1 MINKFFN
8 NWKKILCMFLILVL
22 IIVFLLYE
30 YISNTKVQSNEYL
43 EFTSLDDPKLQDYVI
58 DDLYAGLNANFS
70 NEDYEIVQISSIYIS
85 KEYLEE
91 LEYNSKSNIYFGFT
105 LDELEKQFNGNKYV
119 FTVGDDNKTTVKEF
133 EFYNDNYGKM
143 IRNIAI
149 GTGVILTCATISVAS
164 GGTMAIIFAASAK
177 TATIFATSS
186 AAISGVVASGIE
198 YYNTGDINKS
208 LEKGALDATEGFKW
222 GAIIGAVT
230 GGTSEAFTQ
239 MKSATELRSMNCIK
253 IGAKSEARAIKK
265 YGGEQQISYLNGE
278 EVKSNIA
285 HATRPDISRYVNG
298 HLEAIEVKNY
308 NLNSQVCTEY
318 LYRELKRQITD
329 RSINLPKDS
338 TQRIVLDVQG
348 RNYSKALIRNV
359 KNEIRNACKDVYQNI
374 PIDVMT

>member
-58 DDLYAGLNANFS
+58 DDLYAGLNASFN

-177 TATIFATSS
+177 TATTFALSS
-186 AAISGVVASGIE
+186 ATISGVVASGIE

-208 LEKGALDATEGFKW
+208 LEKGAIEATEGFKW

-239 MKSATELRSMNCIK
+239 MKAAKELRSMNFLER
-253 IGAKSEARAIKK
+253 GARAEARAIKK
-265 YGGEQQISYLNGE
+265 YGGREQVSYLNGI
-278 EVKSNIA
+278 EVKSNVLG
-285 HATRPDISRYVNG
+285 ATKPDISRYVNG

-308 NLNSQVCTEY
+308 NLNSQASREC

-338 TQRIVLDVQG
+338 TQRIVLDAQG